1 MNIRFLQPAP
11 QFDLGEVVTTP
22 GALAALERQQVLPIL
37 LVSKHLHGDWGS
49 VSAEDALA
57 NDNALKN
64 GGRLL
69 SSYAIAP
76 DVRIWVITE
85 ADHSVT
91 TLLLPSEY

>member
-1 MNIRFLQPAP
+1 MNNRFLHPAP
-11 QFDLGEVVTTP
+11 QFDLGQVVATP
-22 GALAALERQQVLPIL
+22 GALTALERQQVLPIL
-37 LVSKHLHGDWGS
+37 LVSKHLHGDWGN
-49 VSAEDALA
+49 VPAEDALA

-85 ADHSVT
+85 ADRSVT
-91 TLLLPSEY
+91 TLLLPAEY

>member
-1 MNIRFLQPAP
+1 MNHQLSRPVP
-11 QFDLGEVVTTP
+11 QFDLGEVLATP
-22 GALAALERQQVLPIL
+22 GALAALERLQVMPIKL
-37 LVSKHLHGDWGS
+37 LSKHLRGDWGN
-49 VSAEDALA
+49 VAAEEALA

-85 ADHSVT
+85 SDRSVT
-91 TLLLPSEY
+91 TLLLPAEY

>member
-1 MNIRFLQPAP
+1 MNHRFLHPAMP
-11 QFDLGEVVTTP
+11 FVLGKVLATP
-22 GALAALERQQVLPIL
+22 GALAALERQQVLPISL
-37 LVSKHLHGDWGS
+37 LSKHLRGDWGNVS
-49 VSAEDALA
+49 VEDALA
-57 NDNALKN
+57 NDIALKN

-85 ADHSVT
+85 SDRSVT